1 MAVRLGQQL
10 LVWLWTLPLIAKCLR
25 GRISE
30 CDKAGL
36 NARLDINHREEPEPG
51 AHRIVVF
58 KPLLRVG
65 STGVCLDVDRMMHPV
80 AGRVGKEEEDQE
92 SP

>member
-1 MAVRLGQQL
+1 MKTLPQTTASHDRPPQQPLEDMAVRLGQQL

-25 GRISE
+25 GRTSE

-36 NARLDINHREEPEPG
+36 NAGLDINHGEEPEPG

-58 KPLLRVG
+58 KPILRVG
-65 STGVCLDVDRMMHPV
+65 STGVWT
-80 AGRVGKEEEDQE
+80 
-92 SP
+92 